1 MGGLSKKA
9 SLIKELIN
17 TSEQPTLIVTGGNLL
32 FTRGRLTSED
42 AEAAKITAE
51 TVLRA
56 HQKMGA
62 GFAAIGSQDLE
73 AGLPFLRQY
82 HTPPAFTWLSL
93 NLVDPSS
100 RAPLFA
106 PVLYRQVGGINI
118 AILALTDH
126 AALSLDQKDIQVAD
140 WRTTLPEALAALDK
154 ESDFVLLLSNYS
166 LSENMEMA
174 RSNPTIDL
182 ILQAGHALGNM
193 PPTVVKN
200 TLITQTEIRGKYL
213 GVMEIA
219 WNGRGG
225 GWQEE
230 GEQTASPLLRGKKQ
244 AMSVYTN
251 HFIPLKQ
258 SLASDPEIVNLV
270 RQAQSRIEKR
280 QPGQSR

>member
-9 SLIKELIN
+9 FLLKGLSNDPNRPALV
-17 TSEQPTLIVTGGNLL
+17 VTGGNLL
-32 FTRGRLTSED
+32 FARGRLAPED
-42 AEAAKITAE
+42 AEAAKIAAE
-51 TVLRA
+51 AVLRA

-62 GFAAIGSQDLE
+62 TFAGIGTQDLE
-73 AGLPFLRQY
+73 AGLPFLKQY
-82 HTPPAFTWLSL
+82 HTPPSFAWLSL

-106 PVLYRQVGGINI
+106 PVLYRRIGEINI

-126 AALSLDQKDIQVAD
+126 AAFPQEQKDVQVAN
-140 WRTTLPEALAALDK
+140 WRTTLPQALAALDK

-166 LSENMEMA
+166 LSENMDIA
-174 RSNPTIDL
+174 RSHPTIDL

-213 GVMEIA
+213 GVLDIT
-219 WNGRGG
+219 WNGEG
-225 GWQEE
+225 GWQDE
-230 GEQTASPLLRGKKQ
+230 GEQTAPPPLRGKKQ
-244 AMSVYTN
+244 ATSIYTN
-251 HFIPLKQ
+251 RFIPLKQ
-258 SLASDPEIVNLV
+258 SLVSDPEIATLV
-270 RQAQSRIEKR
+270 REAQSRIEKR